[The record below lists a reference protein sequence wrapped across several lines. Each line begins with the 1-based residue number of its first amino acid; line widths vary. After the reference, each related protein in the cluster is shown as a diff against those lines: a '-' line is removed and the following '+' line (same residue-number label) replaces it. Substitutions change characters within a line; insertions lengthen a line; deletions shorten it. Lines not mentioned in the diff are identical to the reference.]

1 MGLLSRLLRRTP
13 KGFPQQPWVRIPP
26 GPVFPQRR
34 FLEESAYLLP
44 KDAEEENRL
53 NFQHYALNLTLGNH
67 YLAPLPPGVRV
78 IVDSGTGTGIWC
90 AEMARAFPQSL
101 VLGFDID
108 PALFGTRLPDNCLL
122 RAGNILTGL
131 PLPEQFADFTHQR
144 LLVLAIPDERWPDVV
159 RELVR
164 VTRVGGW
171 LELVE
176 TDARL
181 QAGGPATEQMMTWL
195 DELRAA
201 RGLRGEAVLH
211 LGELLRQEGVSEIET
226 QAIPLK
232 VGAWGGRAGQMMA
245 QDILA
250 AAQSLKEPCCARG
263 IDPQTFEN
271 CAQAM
276 AGEWQ
281 QMQAFCTVYVAYGRR
296 A

>member
-1 MGLLSRLLRRTP
+1 MTLLSRLLRRTP
-13 KGFPQQPWVRIPP
+13 KGFPRQPWVRIPP
-26 GPVFPQRR
+26 DPVVPQRR

-44 KDAEEENRL
+44 KDAQEENRL
-53 NFQHYALNLTLGNH
+53 NFQHYALTLTLGNH

-78 IVDSGTGTGIWC
+78 IVDSGTGTRIWC
-90 AEMARAFPQSL
+90 VEMARAFPQSL

-108 PALFGTRLPDNCLL
+108 PALFGTRPPDNCLL
-122 RAGNILTGL
+122 RAGNILSGL

-144 LLVLAIPDERWPDVV
+144 FLVLALPDERWPGVV

-164 VTRVGGW
+164 VTRAGGW

-181 QAGGPATEQMMTWL
+181 QAGGPATEQMMAWL
-195 DELRAA
+195 DALRAA

-211 LGELLRQEGVSEIET
+211 LGELLQQEGVSEIET

-250 AAQSLKEPCCARG
+250 AVQALKEPCCARG

-276 AGEWQ
+276 AGECQ
-281 QMQAFCTVYVAYGRR
+281 QMQLFCTVYVAYGRH